1 MEIPKHGL
9 IDLHVHLDG
18 SLSFDMAR
26 ELAKMQKMEVKSE
39 NELKSLMVAPADC
52 RDLNDYLT
60 KFDYPLELLQTEEA
74 ITYSVFELLKIQR
87 SQGLAYSEIRFAPQ
101 LHTQKGLSQ
110 EQAVD
115 AAVRGIQKFE
125 SDNDM
130 KTGQNGNCKNF
141 CSGLILCCMRGEDNE
156 AANMKTVDIA
166 GDFLRKGVV
175 ALDLAGAE
183 ALFPTGNFENLFW
196 MAGKRGIPFTI
207 HAGEAAGPES
217 IWKALEFGASRIGHG
232 VRCLEDKELV
242 RHLAKD
248 RIPLELCPTSNMNTK
263 IFKNIKD
270 YPIMKLLDESIKI
283 TINTDNMTV
292 SNTTVRDEL
301 QLVADTFDLSE
312 AEICRLIK
320 NAAESAFC
328 RRE

>member
-1 MEIPKHGL
+1 MGIPKYGL

-101 LHTQKGLSQ
+101 LHTRKGLRQ
-110 EQAVD
+110 EQVVA
-115 AAVRGIQKFE
+115 AAVRGMQAFKA
-125 SDNDM
+125 DNGM
-130 KTGQNGNCKNF
+130 KDGEKKDWENLD
-141 CSGLILCCMRGEDNE
+141 SELILCCMRGADNE
-156 AANMKTVDIA
+156 AANMETVDVA
-166 GDFLRKGVV
+166 GEFLGKGVA

-183 ALFPTGNFENLFW
+183 ALFPTENFESLFR
-196 MAGKRGIPFTI
+196 MAGKKGIPFTI

-232 VRCLEDKELV
+232 VRCLEDKALV
-242 RHLAKD
+242 RRLAKD
-248 RIPLELCPTSNMNTK
+248 RIPLELCPTSNINTK

-270 YPIMKLLDESIKI
+270 YPILKLLDESIKI

-292 SNTTVRDEL
+292 SNTTVRNEL
-301 QLVADTFDLSE
+301 QLVADTFNLSE

-320 NAAESAFC
+320 NAAESVFC
-328 RRE
+328 RIE